1 VFFILTLLFCSQP
14 IATDE
19 VQTFKALITVHKVL
33 QEGHPIALREA
44 QANVSWLESLSR
56 GLSAGD
62 GIKGIRPTSIF
73 LHFLFPVLASVTE
86 SR

>member
-1 VFFILTLLFCSQP
+1 MFLILTYLFGSQP
-14 IATDE
+14 IVADE

-62 GIKGIRPTSIF
+62 GIKGIRATSTFI
-73 LHFLFPVLASVTE
+73 HFSFPVLVSVADC
-86 SR
+86 R